1 MERKMRDKF
10 ICNDAYDAHKEQML
24 MAAGDQESSIGDE
37 PR

>member
-1 MERKMRDKF
+1 MGDKL